1 MTVVAAPEPASH
13 LDPRDVARYREAEAR
28 LWRRL
33 GVEPRERWLALPS
46 AGARVRVQEL
56 GDGPP
61 IVFVHGGS
69 TSGASWAD
77 LVAAL
82 PAFRCLVVD
91 RPGTGLSEPLPRP
104 VGRIDEL
111 RELADR
117 FVPEVLDGLG
127 LERADVVAT
136 SFGGYFALRAAL
148 ARPERLGRLVIL
160 GWTAGAPVRRLPVML
175 RLGVTPVI
183 GELLARIPPNRRAV
197 EAIFRGIGSGA
208 AVADGRIS
216 PEAIDAYVA
225 LLRWTPTLRDDL
237 ALGRLFLSVRRG
249 LDDRIVLSAEDRS
262 RIAAPVSF
270 VWGGR
275 DAFGDEA
282 IAREFVEPF
291 PNATLR
297 IVPEAGHALWIDD
310 LALASAC
317 VRDALVPAAT
327 R

>member
-1 MTVVAAPEPASH
+1 MTAASAPEPASH
-13 LDPRDVARYREAEAR
+13 LGARHVARYRDAETR
-28 LWRRL
+28 LWRSL
-33 GVEPRERWLALPS
+33 AVEPRERWLALPPV
-46 AGARVRVQEL
+46 GARVRVQEL

-61 IVFVHGGS
+61 VVFVHGGS
-69 TSGASWAD
+69 TSGTSWAD

-82 PAFRCLVVD
+82 PTFRCLVVD
-91 RPGTGLSEPLPRP
+91 RPGTGLSEPLPGP
-104 VGRIDEL
+104 VGRVDEL

-117 FVPEVLDGLG
+117 FVPDVLDGLG

-148 ARPERLGRLVIL
+148 ARPERIDRLVIL
-160 GWTAGAPVRRLPVML
+160 GWTAGAPVSRLPVVL
-175 RLGVTPVI
+175 RLGLTPVL
-183 GELLARIPPNRRAV
+183 GDLFARTPPNRRAV

-216 PEAIDAYVA
+216 PEAIDAFVA
-225 LLRWTPTLRDDL
+225 LLRWTPTLRNDL
-237 ALGRLFLSVRRG
+237 ALGRLFFSVRRG
-249 LDDRIVLSAEDRS
+249 LDERILISAEDRS
-262 RIAAPVSF
+262 RIAAQVSF
-270 VWGGR
+270 AWGGR

-297 IVPEAGHALWIDD
+297 MVPDAGHALWIDD
-310 LALASAC
+310 LALASAF
-317 VRDALVPAAT
+317 VRDALPPAAT

>member
-1 MTVVAAPEPASH
+1 MTGAATAEPASH
-13 LDPRDVARYREAEAR
+13 LDARDVARYREAEAR
-28 LWRRL
+28 LWRSL
-33 GVEPRERWLALPS
+33 AVEPRERWLALPS
-46 AGARVRVQEL
+46 VGVRVRVQEL
-56 GDGPP
+56 GAGPAVLF
-61 IVFVHGGS
+61 IHGGS
-69 TSGASWAD
+69 TSGTSWAD
-77 LVAAL
+77 LAAAL
-82 PAFRCLVVD
+82 PSMRCLLVD

-104 VGRIDEL
+104 VRSLEEL
-111 RELADR
+111 RELGAR
-117 FVPEVLDGLG
+117 LVPDVLDGLG

-148 ARPERLGRLVIL
+148 VRPERLGRLVVL
-160 GWTAGAPVRRLPVML
+160 GWTAGAPVARLPVML
-175 RLGVTPVI
+175 RIGVAPVLGD
-183 GELLARIPPNRRAV
+183 LLARIPPNRKAV

-216 PEAIDAYVA
+216 PEAIDAYAA

-237 ALGRLFLSVRRG
+237 ALGRLFFSAHRG
-249 LDDRIVLSAEDRS
+249 LDERIVLGIEDRA
-262 RIAAPVSF
+262 RIAVPISF

-297 IVPEAGHALWIDD
+297 IVPDAGHALWIDD
-310 LALASAC
+310 LALAVDA
-317 VRDALVPAAT
+317 VREALSPAAT